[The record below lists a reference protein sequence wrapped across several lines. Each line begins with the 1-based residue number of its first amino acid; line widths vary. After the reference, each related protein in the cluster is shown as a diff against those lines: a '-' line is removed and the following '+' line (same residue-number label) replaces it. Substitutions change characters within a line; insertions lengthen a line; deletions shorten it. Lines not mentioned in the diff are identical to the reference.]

1 VIGGDSGIDF
11 ESVLSWQ
18 PQTKVYATPFFDD
31 SRLTIY
37 ELFEPMNKVGF
48 ISLGCPKN
56 LVDSEVMMGQ
66 LKANGYELTADASE
80 ADTVV
85 VNTCGFIDSAK
96 KESIE
101 AILEAA
107 QLKTNGKAKRLVV
120 AGCLVERYRDELK
133 ASMPEVDAFIG
144 TSQINDILAVCD
156 PQTNTRSLPIIT
168 VGNQSATYLYDEST
182 PRVLATPSHYAFIK
196 IAEGCDRPCAFCFI
210 PQMRGHFRSR
220 RFGSIVA
227 EAHQLA
233 EEGVKELIL
242 VAQDSSRYGED
253 LGKQDALAHLL
264 RELSHTEGIEWV
276 RVMYTYPTHISD
288 AFLDV
293 LAEEAKAVKYLDM
306 PLQHASQNVLK
317 LMKRGGNRASLEK
330 LIKRVRERVP
340 GIAVRTTFIAGFPG
354 ETDGDFEELLAF
366 VKNVEFDRVGVFTYS
381 DEEGTP
387 AFELPN
393 KVDPKIAKQRR
404 IRLMKAQSRISRKRN
419 KAKVGEVLRVIFE
432 GESNESDL
440 LWQGRIETQAP
451 DIDGCVL
458 INDVP
463 EGFIPLPGE
472 MVNVLITEAQ
482 EYDLVGK
489 IVSCQ

>member
-1 VIGGDSGIDF
+1 M
-11 ESVLSWQ
+11 
-18 PQTKVYATPFFDD
+18 T
-31 SRLTIY
+31 
-37 ELFEPMNKVGF
+37 KVGF

-66 LKANGYELTADASE
+66 LQHSGYEITADASE

-85 VNTCGFIDSAK
+85 VNTCGFIDAAK

-107 QLKTNGKAKRLVV
+107 QLKTNGQATRLVV

-156 PQTNTRSLPIIT
+156 PQTNTRSLPVIPL
-168 VGNQSATYLYDEST
+168 GNQSATYLYDEST

-196 IAEGCDRPCAFCFI
+196 IAEGCDRPCTFCFI

-233 EEGVKELIL
+233 EEGVRELIL

-293 LAEEAKAVKYLDM
+293 LAEEPKAVKYLDI

-317 LMKRGGNRASLEK
+317 LMKRGGNRHSLEK
-330 LIKRVRERVP
+330 LIKRVRDRVP
-340 GIAVRTTFIAGFPG
+340 GIAVRTTFITGFPG
-354 ETDGDFEELLAF
+354 ETDEDFEELLAF
-366 VKNVEFDRVGVFTYS
+366 VKNVEFDRMGVFTYS

-387 AFELPN
+387 AYDLPN
-393 KVDPKIAKQRR
+393 KVDPKTAKQRR
-404 IRLMKAQSRISRKRN
+404 ARLMKEQ
-419 KAKVGEVLRVIFE
+419 AKVAKRKHKSLVGQQVRVLFE

-440 LWQGRIETQAP
+440 LWQGRMETQAP

-458 INDVP
+458 INDAP
-463 EGFIPLPGE
+463 EGFMPTPGE
-472 MVNVLITEAQ
+472 MVDVLITEAH
-482 EYDLVGK
+482 EYDLVGR
-489 IVSCQ
+489 ILE

>member
-1 VIGGDSGIDF
+1 MKKI
-11 ESVLSWQ
+11 
-18 PQTKVYATPFFDD
+18 
-31 SRLTIY
+31 
-37 ELFEPMNKVGF
+37 GF

-66 LKANGYELTADASE
+66 LKANGYQITANAEE

-96 KESIE
+96 KESIDT
-101 AILEAA
+101 ILEAA
-107 QLKTNGKAKRLVV
+107 QLKVTGKAKRLVV

-133 ASMPEVDAFIG
+133 AAMPEVDAFIG

-156 PQTNTRSLPIIT
+156 PKTNTRSLP
-168 VGNQSATYLYDEST
+168 VVPLGNQTSTYLYDEST
-182 PRVLATPSHYAFIK
+182 PRILATPSHYAFVK

-253 LGKQDALAHLL
+253 LGKLDALPGLI
-264 RELSHTEGIEWV
+264 RELAKTDGIEWV

-288 AFLDV
+288 GFLD
-293 LAEEAKAVKYLDM
+293 AIADEPKAVNYLDM

-317 LMKRGGNRASLEK
+317 LMKRGGNRKSLER
-330 LIKRVRERVP
+330 LIERVRKRVP
-340 GIAVRTTFIAGFPG
+340 NIAVRTTFITGFPG
-354 ETDGDFEELLAF
+354 ETEADFEELMAF
-366 VKNVEFDRVGVFTYS
+366 IKNVEFDRVGVFTYS

-393 KVDPKIAKQRR
+393 KVPHRTAARR
-404 IRLMKAQSRISRKRN
+404 RTSLMKVQSRISKRRN
-419 KAKVGEVLRVIFE
+419 KARVGDVVRVLFE
-432 GESNESDL
+432 GESKETEL
-440 LWQGRIETQAP
+440 LWQGRMETQAP
-451 DIDGCVL
+451 DIDGCIL

-463 EGFIPLPGE
+463 DGLLPAEGDF
-472 MVNVLITEAQ
+472 VNVEITEAH
-482 EYDLVGK
+482 EYDLIGR
-489 IVSCQ
+489 ICG

>member
-1 VIGGDSGIDF
+1 M
-11 ESVLSWQ
+11 
-18 PQTKVYATPFFDD
+18 T
-31 SRLTIY
+31 
-37 ELFEPMNKVGF
+37 KVGF

-66 LKANGYELTADASE
+66 LQANGYHITSDASE
-80 ADTVV
+80 ADMLV
-85 VNTCGFIDSAK
+85 VNTCGFIDAAK

-101 AILEAA
+101 AILEAGR
-107 QLKTNGKAKRLVV
+107 LKSDGKAQRLIV

-144 TSQINDILAVCD
+144 TGQINEILAVCD
-156 PQTNTRSLPIIT
+156 PNTNTRTLPVMT
-168 VGNQSATYLYDEST
+168 LGNQSATYLYDDST
-182 PRVLATPSHYAFIK
+182 PRILATPSHYAFIK

-227 EAHQLA
+227 EAQQLA

-264 RELSHTEGIEWV
+264 RELSHTNGIEWV

-293 LAEEAKAVKYLDM
+293 LAEEPRAVKYLDM

-317 LMKRGGNRASLEK
+317 LMKRGGNRASLER
-330 LIKRVRERVP
+330 LIQRVRARVP
-340 GIAVRTTFIAGFPG
+340 GIAVRTTFITGFPG
-354 ETDGDFEELLAF
+354 ETESDFEELLAF
-366 VKNVEFDRVGVFTYS
+366 VKEVEFDRVGVFTYS

-387 AFELPN
+387 AFDLPN
-393 KVDPKIAKQRR
+393 KVEAKTAKRR
-404 IRLMKAQSRISRKRN
+404 RARLMTAQSRISQRRN
-419 KAKVGEVLRVIFE
+419 QSRIGTTVRVMFE
-432 GESNESDL
+432 GDSSESDL
-440 LWQGRIETQAP
+440 LWRGRMETQAP

-458 INDVP
+458 INDAPADFSPVA
-463 EGFIPLPGE
+463 GE
-472 MVNVLITEAQ
+472 ILSVQITDAQ
-482 EYDLVGK
+482 EYDLVGS
-489 IVSCQ
+489 IVNPSSP

>member
-1 VIGGDSGIDF
+1 M
-11 ESVLSWQ
+11 
-18 PQTKVYATPFFDD
+18 K
-31 SRLTIY
+31 
-37 ELFEPMNKVGF
+37 KVGF

-66 LKANGYELTADASE
+66 LKQNGYEITANAEE

-96 KESIE
+96 KESIDT
-101 AILEAA
+101 ILEAA
-107 QLKTNGKAKRLVV
+107 RLKTGGRATRLIV

-133 ASMPEVDAFIG
+133 AEMPEVDAFIG

-156 PQTNTRSLPIIT
+156 PQTNTRSLP
-168 VGNQSATYLYDEST
+168 VVPLGNQSATYLYDEST

-227 EAHQLA
+227 EAQQLA

-264 RELSHTEGIEWV
+264 RELAHTEGIEWV

-288 AFLDV
+288 GFLDV
-293 LAEEAKAVKYLDM
+293 LAEEPKAVKYLDM

-317 LMKRGGNRASLEK
+317 LMKRGGNRASLER
-330 LIKRVRERVP
+330 LIGRVRKRVP
-340 GIAVRTTFIAGFPG
+340 GIAVRTTFITGFPG
-354 ETDGDFEELLAF
+354 ETDADFEELLAL

-387 AFELPN
+387 AYDLPN
-393 KVDPKIAKQRR
+393 KVDPKIAKQRHA
-404 IRLMKAQSRISRKRN
+404 RLMKEQTKISRRKN
-419 KAKVGEVLRVIFE
+419 KARVGETVRVLFE
-432 GESNESDL
+432 GESKESEL
-440 LWQGRIETQAP
+440 LWQGRLETQAP

-458 INDVP
+458 ISDAP
-463 EGFIPLPGE
+463 DGLTPQPGDL
-472 MVNVLITEAQ
+472 VNVLITEAQ
-482 EYDLVGK
+482 EYDLVGS
-489 IVSCQ
+489 II

>member
-1 VIGGDSGIDF
+1 M
-11 ESVLSWQ
+11 
-18 PQTKVYATPFFDD
+18 K
-31 SRLTIY
+31 
-37 ELFEPMNKVGF
+37 KVGF

-66 LKANGYELTADASE
+66 LKHSGYEITANAEE

-107 QLKTNGKAKRLVV
+107 RLKAEGKATRLVV

-133 ASMPEVDAFIG
+133 AELPEVDAFIG
-144 TSQINDILAVCD
+144 TSQITDILKVCD
-156 PQTNTRSLPIIT
+156 PATSPRSLPVVT
-168 VGNQSATYLYDEST
+168 LGNQSATYLYDEST
-182 PRVLATPSHYAFIK
+182 PRILATPSHYAFIK

-264 RELSHTEGIEWV
+264 RELSHTDGIEWV

-288 AFLDV
+288 GFLDV
-293 LAEEAKAVKYLDM
+293 LAEEPKAVKYLDM

-317 LMKRGGNRASLEK
+317 QMKRGGNRESLER
-330 LIKRVRERVP
+330 LIERVRKRVP
-340 GIAVRTTFIAGFPG
+340 GIAVRTTFITGFPG
-354 ETDGDFEELLAF
+354 ETDADFEELMKF

-381 DEEGTP
+381 DEEGTG
-387 AFELPN
+387 AFDLSD
-393 KVDPKIAKQRR
+393 KVDAKIARQRR
-404 IRLMKAQSRISRKRN
+404 TRLMKEQAKISRRKN
-419 KAKVGEVLRVIFE
+419 KARVGATVRVLFE
-432 GESNESDL
+432 GESKESEL
-440 LWQGRIETQAP
+440 LWQGRMETQAP

-463 EGFIPLPGE
+463 DGVAPEPGD
-472 MVNVLITEAQ
+472 MVSVLVTEAQ
-482 EYDLVGK
+482 EHDLVGS
-489 IVSCQ
+489 ILGVR

>member
-1 VIGGDSGIDF
+1 
-11 ESVLSWQ
+11 
-18 PQTKVYATPFFDD
+18 
-31 SRLTIY
+31 
-37 ELFEPMNKVGF
+37 MHKVGF

-66 LKANGYELTADASE
+66 LKATGYQITADASE

-85 VNTCGFIDSAK
+85 VNTCGFIDAAK

-107 QLKTNGKAKRLVV
+107 KLKSDGKATRLVV

-133 ASMPEVDAFIG
+133 ASLPEVDAFIG

-156 PQTNTRSLPIIT
+156 PKTDTRSLPVISL
-168 VGNQSATYLYDEST
+168 GNQSATYLYDEST

-253 LGKQDALAHLL
+253 LGRQDALAHLL
-264 RELSHTEGIEWV
+264 RELSHTDGIEWV

-288 AFLDV
+288 GFLDV
-293 LAEEAKAVKYLDM
+293 LADEPKAVKYLDM

-317 LMKRGGNRASLEK
+317 LMKRGGNRASLER
-330 LIKRVRERVP
+330 LIKRVRDRVP
-340 GIAVRTTFIAGFPG
+340 EIAVRTTFITGFPG
-354 ETDGDFEELLAF
+354 ETDEDFEELLGF
-366 VKNVEFDRVGVFTYS
+366 IKNVKFDRVGVFTYS
-381 DEEGTP
+381 DEKGTP
-387 AFELPN
+387 AFDLPN

-404 IRLMKAQSRISRKRN
+404 ARLMKEQSKISRCRN
-419 KAKVGEVLRVIFE
+419 KGRIGETLRVMFE
-432 GESNESDL
+432 GESNESEL
-440 LWQGRIETQAP
+440 LWQGRMETQAP

-458 INDVP
+458 INDAP
-463 EGFIPLPGE
+463 DGFAPSPGE
-472 MVNVLITEAQ
+472 LVNVLITEAQ
-482 EYDLVGK
+482 QYDLVGR
-489 IVSCQ
+489 IVE

>member
-1 VIGGDSGIDF
+1 
-11 ESVLSWQ
+11 
-18 PQTKVYATPFFDD
+18 
-31 SRLTIY
+31 
-37 ELFEPMNKVGF
+37 
-48 ISLGCPKN
+48 
-56 LVDSEVMMGQ
+56 MGQ
-66 LKANGYELTADASE
+66 LKQSGYEITPNAED

-96 KESIE
+96 QESIE

-107 QLKTNGKAKRLVV
+107 RLKTEGKAKRLVV
-120 AGCLVERYRDELK
+120 AGCLVERYRDQLK
-133 ASMPEVDAFIG
+133 AEMPEVDAFIG
-144 TSQINDILAVCD
+144 TSQITDILTVCD
-156 PQTNTRSLPIIT
+156 PKTNTRSLP
-168 VGNQSATYLYDEST
+168 VVHLGHQSATYLYDEST
-182 PRVLATPSHYAFIK
+182 PRVLATPSHYAYIK

-233 EEGVKELIL
+233 EEGVKELVL

-253 LGKQDALAHLL
+253 LDKQDALAHLL
-264 RELSHTEGIEWV
+264 RELAHTDGIEWV

-293 LAEEAKAVKYLDM
+293 LAEEPKAVKYLDM

-317 LMKRGGNRASLEK
+317 LMKRGGNRASLER
-330 LIKRVRERVP
+330 LIERVRKRVP

-354 ETDGDFEELLAF
+354 ETEDDFNELMTF

-387 AFELPN
+387 AFTLAH
-393 KVDPKIAKQRR
+393 KVDPKIAKRR
-404 IRLMKAQSRISRKRN
+404 RDRLMKAQ
-419 KAKVGEVLRVIFE
+419 AKIATGKHRSMIGQTVRVMFE
-432 GESNESDL
+432 GESNESEL
-440 LWQGRIETQAP
+440 LWQGRMETQAP

-463 EGFIPLPGE
+463 EGFDPRAGQ
-472 MVNVLITEAQ
+472 MANVLITEALD
-482 EYDLVGK
+482 YDMLGR
-489 IVSCQ
+489 IVE

>member
-1 VIGGDSGIDF
+1 M
-11 ESVLSWQ
+11 
-18 PQTKVYATPFFDD
+18 K
-31 SRLTIY
+31 
-37 ELFEPMNKVGF
+37 KVGF
-48 ISLGCPKN
+48 VSLGCPKN
-56 LVDSEVMMGQ
+56 LVDSEVMMGH
-66 LKANGYELTADASE
+66 LKQNGYEITSDAADAE
-80 ADTVV
+80 TVV

-96 KESIE
+96 KESID

-107 QLKTNGKAKRLVV
+107 RLKTEGHAKRLIV

-133 ASMPEVDAFIG
+133 AEMPEVDAFIG
-144 TSQINDILAVCD
+144 TNQINDILTVCD
-156 PQTNTRSLPIIT
+156 PKTNTRSLP
-168 VGNQSATYLYDEST
+168 VVQLGNQSATYLYDEST
-182 PRVLATPSHYAFIK
+182 PRVLATPSHYAFVK

-233 EEGVKELIL
+233 EEGVKEIIL

-253 LGKQDALAHLL
+253 LGKPDALARLL
-264 RELSHTEGIEWV
+264 RELARVDGIEWV

-293 LAEEAKAVKYLDM
+293 LAEEPRAVKYLDM

-317 LMKRGGNRASLEK
+317 LMKRGGNRRSLER
-330 LIKRVRERVP
+330 LIERVRQRVP
-340 GIAVRTTFIAGFPG
+340 GIAVRTTFITGFPG
-354 ETDGDFEELLAF
+354 ETEEDFAELLGF
-366 VKNVEFDRVGVFTYS
+366 IKTVEFDRVGVFTYS

-387 AFELPN
+387 AFDLAN
-393 KVDPKIAKQRR
+393 KVPGRTAARR
-404 IRLMKAQSRISRKRN
+404 RTALMKEQARISRRRN
-419 KAKVGEVLRVIFE
+419 KQRVGETVRVLFE
-432 GESNESDL
+432 GESKESEL

-463 EGFIPLPGE
+463 DGVLPAPGDF
-472 MVNVLITEAQ
+472 VNVEITEAH
-482 EYDLVGK
+482 EYDLIGR
-489 IVSCQ
+489 ISG